1 MDYIQEELLRQQ
13 RALEGLMTG
22 GVRQTER
29 AAERAETERLP
40 AVRGAEEL
48 LHGRETAVQ
57 HVAGGKRHGL
67 RAGAS
72 GAGGNGS
79 VQSGGA
85 VREVRFMGRSQTV
98 QTDVQAISRTIQ
110 RDARRYDGGFSLY

>member
-1 MDYIQEELLRQQ
+1 MDYIQEELLRQK
-13 RALEGLMTG
+13 RALEVLMTG

-40 AVRGAEEL
+40 AVRGAEKL

-67 RAGAS
+67 RARAS
-72 GAGGNGS
+72 GTGGNGS